1 MAFGADSPVG
11 GCARSGAKSDHAPG
25 ESRSASSVAGIR
37 GLLNDGQVVRTRVF
51 AGVGLVSVGLFIPLA
66 FTLEFATR
74 PEGTDGDNAAES
86 LRYLQAHGTAYA
98 LSGCCLVLAAL
109 GLMRAATAVPWR
121 TPFQTAVGSVAA
133 GLWAFTGALRI
144 SSPGPIGHIREY
156 DQDWGEAAYLVVQ
169 MAGTQGGLLSGLVLT
184 EFWVVTGCLVAWRSR
199 ALPRPLCALGV
210 VALVYPILFVLSRV
224 VDGIDDGLWVLGIV
238 SIFVGLP
245 AWFLASGVWALV
257 TGVQSRPTAG
267 HAAVG

>member
-1 MAFGADSPVG
+1 MVRWHAL
-11 GCARSGAKSDHAPG
+11 KS
-25 ESRSASSVAGIR
+25 S
-37 GLLNDGQVVRTRVF
+37 
-51 AGVGLVSVGLFIPLA
+51 AGVGLVSVGLFVPLA

-86 LRYLQAHGTAYA
+86 LRYLQEHGTAYT
-98 LSGCCLVLAAL
+98 LSGVCLVLAAL

-144 SSPGPIGHIREY
+144 SSPGPIEHIREY

-169 MAGTQGGLLSGLVLT
+169 MAGTQGGLLSGVVLT
-184 EFWVVTGCLVAWRSR
+184 EFWIVTGCLFAWRSR
-199 ALPRPLCALGV
+199 ALPRPLCALGMV
-210 VALVYPILFVLSRV
+210 SLVYPFVIVLSLV
-224 VDGIDDGLWVLGIV
+224 VDGVEDGLWILSIV
-238 SIFVGLP
+238 SLLLGLP

-257 TGVQSRPTAG
+257 TGVRSRPTAG